1 MPIPLQVNVAG
12 IEYTVQYQDGMMR
25 NHSLLGQVLYP
36 ESTID
41 IDSSMSQS
49 KKEQVFVHELVH
61 AMFNEAGYEEQDEEM
76 VNRLA
81 IVLYQVLKQNNLKF

>member
-12 IEYTVQYQDGMMR
+12 IEYTVQYQEG
-25 NHSLLGQVLYP
+25 LLKTHNLMGQVLYP
-36 ESTID
+36 ESTIE

-81 IVLYQVLKQNNLKF
+81 IVLYQVLKQNDLKF